1 MQCLWQTSDD
11 KTNLKNFQSRC
22 ASPLCE
28 LFLSFSLGQN
38 TPFSILCFLAFYV
51 LAAIHSQAFSTSTIL
66 SSTWPLHT
74 SWFAAYLQ
82 SIFCPGYPPLQLSH
96 LVSWLLGVTCS
107 LPFSIL
113 FSQRYRS
120 NGVKCLQ
127 TVMLK
132 NLSQHKP
139 FLPCMFLLGFFVTA
153 MKTIRE
159 NYRRCAPL
167 QVL

>member
-1 MQCLWQTSDD
+1 MWQTSDD
-11 KTNLKNFQSRC
+11 KTNLKNFQSTC

-82 SIFCPGYPPLQLSH
+82 AIFCPGSPPYSSLALFPGCWELHVPSH
-96 LVSWLLGVTCS
+96 S
-107 LPFSIL
+107 L
-113 FSQRYRS
+113 FSSHRDTEAMGSSAYRLECS
-120 NGVKCLQ
+120 K
-127 TVMLK
+127 
-132 NLSQHKP
+132 
-139 FLPCMFLLGFFVTA
+139 
-153 MKTIRE
+153 I
-159 NYRRCAPL
+159 
-167 QVL
+167 